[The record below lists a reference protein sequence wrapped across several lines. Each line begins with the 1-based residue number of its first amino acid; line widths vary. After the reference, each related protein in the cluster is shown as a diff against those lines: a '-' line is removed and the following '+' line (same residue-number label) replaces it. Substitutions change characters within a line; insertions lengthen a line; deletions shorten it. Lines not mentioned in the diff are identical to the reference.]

1 VSRALVTLALLAVTL
16 VAFAVSLAQG
26 EFAIPIADVV
36 ATLVGAG
43 PPGADFIVL
52 ELRLPRAIVG
62 ALTGA
67 ALALSGLIFQTLV
80 RNPLASPD
88 IIGITTGAAFAGV
101 SIFILGA
108 ASFVLPFAAF
118 AGALAA
124 AALVYVLA
132 WRRGLSP
139 YRFVLVGIGIQAVA
153 LAGIYYMLER
163 GQIEFVVDAYVWL
176 VGSLSGRT
184 FGDVWPLLAGLTA
197 LLPVAAALARPLD
210 ALALGDE
217 TARGLGV
224 AVERARLALVVT
236 ASALAALAV
245 AAAGPIGFV
254 AFLAPHIARRLTRA
268 PGAAAMPAA
277 ALSGAA
283 LVLAA
288 DLAGRV
294 VMAPDGLPA
303 GILTSML
310 GAPFFLYL
318 LYRTNRVR
326 AVA

>member
-1 VSRALVTLALLAVTL
+1 VSRALVCAVLLAVTL
-16 VAFAVSLAQG
+16 AMFAFSLAQG
-26 EFAIPIADVV
+26 EFAIPVGDVV

-88 IIGITTGAAFAGV
+88 IIGITTGASFAGV
-101 SIFILGA
+101 SVFILGA
-108 ASFVLPFAAF
+108 ASVLLPFAAF
-118 AGALAA
+118 AGALTA

-139 YRFVLVGIGIQAVA
+139 YRFVLVGIAIQAVA
-153 LAGIYYMLER
+153 LAGIYYMLAR
-163 GQIEFVVDAYVWL
+163 GQIELAAEAFVWL
-176 VGSLSGRT
+176 VGSLNART
-184 FGDVWPLLAGLTA
+184 FSDVWPLLAGVAA
-197 LLPVAAALARPLD
+197 LLPAVAALARPLD
-210 ALALGDE
+210 ALALGEE

-224 AVERARLALVVT
+224 PVERARLALVVT

-245 AAAGPIGFV
+245 AAAGPIAFV
-254 AFLAPHIARRLTRA
+254 AFVAPHIARRLTRA
-268 PGAAAMPAA
+268 PGAAALPAA
-277 ALSGAA
+277 ALCGAA

-288 DLAGRV
+288 DLTGR
-294 VMAPDGLPA
+294 MLLAPDEMPA

-326 AVA
+326 AAA

>member
-1 VSRALVTLALLAVTL
+1 VSRALVCAVLLAAV
-16 VAFAVSLAQG
+16 VALFAFSLAQG
-26 EFAIPIADVV
+26 EFAIPVGDVL

-88 IIGITTGAAFAGV
+88 IIGITAGASFAGV
-101 SIFILGA
+101 SVFILGVA
-108 ASFVLPFAAF
+108 TALLPFAAF
-118 AGALAA
+118 AGALTAA
-124 AALVYVLA
+124 MVLYVLA
-132 WRRGLSP
+132 WRGGLSP
-139 YRFVLVGIGIQAVA
+139 YRFVLVGIAIQAVG

-163 GQIEFVVDAYVWL
+163 AQIEVVAEAYVWL
-176 VGSLSGRT
+176 VGSLNGRT
-184 FGDVWPLLAGLTA
+184 FGDLWPLLAGVA
-197 LLPVAAALARPLD
+197 VVLPAAAALARPLD
-210 ALALGDE
+210 ALALGEE

-224 AVERARLALVVT
+224 PVERARLGLVVT

-245 AAAGPIGFV
+245 AAAGPMVFV
-254 AFLAPHIARRLTRA
+254 AFLAPHIARRITRA
-268 PGAAAMPAA
+268 PGAAALPAA
-277 ALSGAA
+277 ALCGAA

-288 DLAGRV
+288 DLAGRTLL
-294 VMAPDGLPA
+294 APDELPA
-303 GILTSML
+303 GILTSVL
-310 GAPFFLYL
+310 GGPFFLYL
-318 LYRTNRVR
+318 LYRSNRVS

>member
-1 VSRALVTLALLAVTL
+1 MSRALVCAVLLAAV
-16 VAFAVSLAQG
+16 VALFAFSLAQG
-26 EFAIPIADVV
+26 EFAIPVGDVL

-88 IIGITTGAAFAGV
+88 IIGITAGASFAGV
-101 SIFILGA
+101 SVFILGVA
-108 ASFVLPFAAF
+108 TALLPFAAF
-118 AGALAA
+118 AGALTAA
-124 AALVYVLA
+124 TVLYVLA
-132 WRRGLSP
+132 WRGGLSP
-139 YRFVLVGIGIQAVA
+139 YRFVLVGIAIQAVG

-163 GQIEFVVDAYVWL
+163 GQIEVVAEAYVWL
-176 VGSLSGRT
+176 VGSLNGRT
-184 FGDVWPLLAGLTA
+184 FGDVWPLLAGVA
-197 LLPVAAALARPLD
+197 VVLPAAAALARPLD
-210 ALALGDE
+210 ALALGEE

-224 AVERARLALVVT
+224 PVERARLGLVVT

-245 AAAGPIGFV
+245 AAAGPMVFV

-268 PGAAAMPAA
+268 PGAAALPAA
-277 ALSGAA
+277 ALCGAA

-288 DLAGRV
+288 DLAGRTLP
-294 VMAPDGLPA
+294 APGELPA
-303 GILTSML
+303 GILTSVL
-310 GAPFFLYL
+310 GGPFFLYL
-318 LYRTNRVR
+318 LYRSNRVR

>member
-1 VSRALVTLALLAVTL
+1 VSRLLVSAILLAVTL
-16 VAFAVSLAQG
+16 AVFAVSLAQG
-26 EFAIPIADVV
+26 EFAIPIGDVV

-67 ALALSGLIFQTLV
+67 ALAVSGLIFQTLV

-88 IIGITTGAAFAGV
+88 IIGISVGASFAGV
-101 SIFILGA
+101 SVFILGA
-108 ASFVLPFAAF
+108 SSVVLPFAAF

-124 AALVYVLA
+124 SALLYVLA
-132 WRRGLSP
+132 WRHGLSP
-139 YRFVLVGIGIQAVA
+139 YRFVLVGIGIQSLG

-163 GQIEFVVDAYVWL
+163 GKIELVAEAWAWL
-176 VGSLSGRT
+176 VGSLNGRT
-184 FGDVWPLLAGLTA
+184 FGDVWPLLAG
-197 LLPVAAALARPLD
+197 VAVVMPAVAALARSLD
-210 ALALGDE
+210 VLALGEE
-217 TARGLGV
+217 TARALGV
-224 AVERARLALVVT
+224 PVERARLALVVT

-245 AAAGPIGFV
+245 AAAGPIAFV

-268 PGAAAMPAA
+268 PGAAALPAA
-277 ALSGAA
+277 ALCGAA

-288 DLAGRV
+288 DLAGR
-294 VMAPDGLPA
+294 MLLAPDELPA
-303 GILTSML
+303 GILTSIL
-310 GAPFFLYL
+310 GGPFFLYL
-318 LYRTNRVR
+318 LYRTNRIR